1 MGFIKAAEAGN
12 LEEFIRLYQFDNT
25 RLAVKDGKGRT
36 VAHQAAA
43 KNKINI
49 LQYIR
54 EQNGGKLFNQ
64 SKFNEL
70 LLNLYN

>member
-54 EQNGGKLFNQ
+54 EQNGGNFIN
-64 SKFNEL
+64 
-70 LLNLYN
+70 

>member
-1 MGFIKAAEAGN
+1 MKQTNYQNKTTILFSDLFKAAEAGN
-12 LEEFIRLYQFDNT
+12 LEEFVRLYQFDNS

-54 EQNGGKLFNQ
+54 EQSGGSIF
-64 SKFNEL
+64 
-70 LLNLYN
+70 